1 MAESHESVRK
11 FIEKMRTVLDKKCGC
26 SLMVELQPS
35 KLTVRVRFSS
45 PAPNSQ
51 LTSFGVFFYLSW
63 IMISKGIREFS
74 KLFDPF
80 FYYKKGRL
88 VRKIIFLMST

>member
-51 LTSFGVFFYLSW
+51 LTSFGVFFLF
-63 IMISKGIREFS
+63 IMDNDIKRDQRVF
-74 KLFDPF
+74 
-80 FYYKKGRL
+80 
-88 VRKIIFLMST
+88 

>member
-11 FIEKMRTVLDKKCGC
+11 FIEKMRTVLDTKCGC

-51 LTSFGVFFYLSW
+51 LTSFGVFFLF
-63 IMISKGIREFS
+63 IMDNDIKRDQRVF
-74 KLFDPF
+74 
-80 FYYKKGRL
+80 
-88 VRKIIFLMST
+88 

>member
-11 FIEKMRTVLDKKCGC
+11 FIEKMQTVLDKKCGC

-51 LTSFGVFFYLSW
+51 LTSFGMFFY
-63 IMISKGIREFS
+63 IM
-74 KLFDPF
+74 KLKSYVVGDKEGYEMRFPV
-80 FYYKKGRL
+80 YL
-88 VRKIIFLMST
+88 

>member
-51 LTSFGVFFYLSW
+51 STSFGMFFLFIMDNDIKRDQRVF
-63 IMISKGIREFS
+63 
-74 KLFDPF
+74 
-80 FYYKKGRL
+80 
-88 VRKIIFLMST
+88 

>member
-11 FIEKMRTVLDKKCGC
+11 FIEKMQTVLDKKCGC

-51 LTSFGVFFYLSW
+51 LTSFGVFFYLSR
-63 IMISKGIREFS
+63 IKGKATTSGYHR
-74 KLFDPF
+74 
-80 FYYKKGRL
+80 
-88 VRKIIFLMST
+88 RKMKRTEESQG

>member
-11 FIEKMRTVLDKKCGC
+11 FIEKMQTVLDKKCGC

-51 LTSFGVFFYLSW
+51 LTSFGVFFFFYLSR
-63 IMISKGIREFS
+63 IKGKATTGGYHRWKMKRTEES
-74 KLFDPF
+74 Q
-80 FYYKKGRL
+80 G
-88 VRKIIFLMST
+88 

>member
-11 FIEKMRTVLDKKCGC
+11 FIEKMRTVLDNRRGC

-51 LTSFGVFFYLSW
+51 LTSFGVFFLF
-63 IMISKGIREFS
+63 IMDNDIKRDQRVF
-74 KLFDPF
+74 
-80 FYYKKGRL
+80 
-88 VRKIIFLMST
+88 